1 MGILAPNNIMLEG
14 FGWYSGWGCCIQS
27 LGKYFHERE
36 FFSKAWGGG
45 GRYCAISEGFF

>member
-14 FGWYSGWGCCIQS
+14 FGWYSGWGVAYSHSANTFMKGSFS
-27 LGKYFHERE
+27 LKL
-36 FFSKAWGGG
+36 GGG